1 MVVLVS
7 DVELDDGL
15 MLDMFLALL
24 DRIEIEQDW
33 TLASQRHQIAKD
45 CGYEVVFGHEAS
57 GALH

>member
-1 MVVLVS
+1 MS

-45 CGYEVVFGHEAS
+45 CGYEVVFRHEAS